1 MSKKS
6 EKKVA
11 AKAKAKPAAKA
22 ATKAPAKSGP
32 SVTKYVKA
40 RMAAGVT
47 NIETILEGVRKEFPK
62 TKVTPG
68 YIRHIARYIVG
79 KPLAATHG
87 RKAAGEKA
95 AKAKAKAKAA
105 KSKAEAKTES
115 KADESQSEI

>member
-1 MSKKS
+1 MSKKA

-11 AKAKAKPAAKA
+11 VKPKAKAKAPAK
-22 ATKAPAKSGP
+22 TKAPAKSGP

-47 NIETILEGVRKEFPK
+47 NIETILEGVRKGFPK

-68 YIRHIARYIVG
+68 YIRHIARHIVG
-79 KPLAATHG
+79 KPLAASHG

-95 AKAKAKAKAA
+95 KPKAA
-105 KSKAEAKTES
+105 KPKATKPKAESKAEVEDT
-115 KADESQSEI
+115 QSEI